1 MGVLAVRVFIHSCP
15 GDTQAQQV
23 RSWQCF
29 FSSLSHNNQGEG
41 WRKKKKTNPDVIH
54 GVVTDLAVVTRVG
67 TTSPESH
74 TCWTTPVGL
83 ICMHEWHRRVG
94 MRKR

>member
-1 MGVLAVRVFIHSCP
+1 MYGCLGCSGFYSQLSRGHVGSVGTQLAVLL
-15 GDTQAQQV
+15 
-23 RSWQCF
+23 F
-29 FSSLSHNNQGEG
+29 FSLSQQPGGGVEK
-41 WRKKKKTNPDVIH
+41 KKKKTNPDVIH

-83 ICMHEWHRRVG
+83 ICMHE
-94 MRKR
+94 

>member
-1 MGVLAVRVFIHSCP
+1 MSWLFGFLFTVVQGTRRLSRYAVGSASFLL
-15 GDTQAQQV
+15 
-23 RSWQCF
+23 
-29 FSSLSHNNQGEG
+29 SLTTTRGRGGE
-41 WRKKKKTNPDVIH
+41 RKKKTNPDVIH

-83 ICMHEWHRRVG
+83 ICMHE
-94 MRKR
+94 